1 MSKTKSNRWS
11 WKTKHY
17 RQVWET
23 MQKVLNAET
32 WETTLSDRKLS
43 EAIRA
48 AGTYTTANI
57 TRTVR
62 ELHGIE
68 PHEARKVALFSKSRK

>member
-1 MSKTKSNRWS
+1 MPKKNNRWG
-11 WKTKHY
+11 WKDQHHK
-17 RQVWET
+17 QVWDA
-23 MQKVLNAET
+23 MQKILNAET
-32 WETTLSDRKLS
+32 WETTLSDRRLT

-62 ELHGIE
+62 EQHGIE
-68 PHEARKVALFSKSRK
+68 PHEARKVALFKSRK